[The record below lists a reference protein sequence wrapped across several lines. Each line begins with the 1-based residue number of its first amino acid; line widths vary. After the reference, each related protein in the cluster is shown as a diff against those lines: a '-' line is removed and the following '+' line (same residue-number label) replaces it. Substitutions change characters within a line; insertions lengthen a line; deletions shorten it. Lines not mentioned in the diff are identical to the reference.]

1 MGMKIARRHFL
12 KLGACALAFA
22 TTPRR
27 TWAKAYPSRPV
38 HLLVGFPPGGT
49 GDVVAR
55 LFAQALSER
64 LGEQFVVENRAGAA
78 SNLAVGAV
86 VRAPADGY
94 TLAQITVT
102 SAVNATLYEKINF
115 DLRRDIAMVAGTSRS
130 PLVLEVNPAVP
141 VTTVPEFIAY
151 AKTRPGKISLAS
163 FGIGTIS
170 HLAGALFKQ
179 EAGIDIIHVPY
190 RGAGPM
196 LTDLLG
202 GQVQAAFDVL
212 PASIG
217 HIQAG
222 KLRALAVTSLTRADT
237 LPNVPAL
244 SEFLPGFEASG
255 WTAIGAPKST
265 PVEIVDRLNKEVSA
279 CFTEAK
285 VKTRLSDLGSTPLM
299 GSPAELDKFVA
310 AEIEKWG
317 KVIRSAAIK
326 PE

>member
-1 MGMKIARRHFL
+1 MGMKIARRHFI
-12 KLGACALAFA
+12 KLGACAVALPAM
-22 TTPRR
+22 PRR
-27 TWAKAYPSRPV
+27 TWAEAYPSRPV
-38 HLLVGFPPGGT
+38 HLFVGFPPGGT
-49 GDVVAR
+49 GDIVAR
-55 LFAQALSER
+55 IFAQSLSER
-64 LGEQFVVENRAGAA
+64 LGEQFVVENRPGAA

-86 VRAPADGY
+86 VRTPADGY

-102 SAVNATLYEKINF
+102 SSVNATLYEKLNF

-141 VTTVPEFIAY
+141 VTTVPELIAY
-151 AKTRPGKISLAS
+151 AKASPGKISLAS
-163 FGIGTIS
+163 FGTGTIS

-179 EAGIDIIHVPY
+179 EAGIDMIHVPY

-196 LTDLLG
+196 LTDLFG
-202 GQVQAAFDVL
+202 GQVQAALDVL

-217 HIQAG
+217 HIRAG
-222 KLRALAVTSLTRADT
+222 KLRALAVTTPTRADT

-255 WTAIGAPKST
+255 WTAIGTPKKT
-265 PVEIVDRLNKEVSA
+265 PVEIVDQLNKEVSA
-279 CFTEAK
+279 CFTDSK
-285 VKTRLSDLGSTPLM
+285 VKARLSDLGSTPLM

>member
-1 MGMKIARRHFL
+1 MGGKIARRHL
-12 KLGACALAFA
+12 IKLGACAVALPAM
-22 TTPRR
+22 PRR
-27 TWAKAYPSRPV
+27 TWAEAYPSRPV

-64 LGEQFVVENRAGAA
+64 LDEQFVVENHPGAA
-78 SNLAVGAV
+78 SNLAVGVV

-102 SAVNATLYEKINF
+102 STVNATLYEKLNF
-115 DLRRDIAMVAGTSRS
+115 DLARDIAMVAGTSRS
-130 PLVLEVNPAVP
+130 PLVLEVNPALP
-141 VTTVPEFIAY
+141 VTTVPQLIAY
-151 AKTRPGKISLAS
+151 AKANPGKISLAS
-163 FGIGTIS
+163 FGTGTIS

-179 EAGIDIIHVPY
+179 EGGIDVIHVPY

-217 HIQAG
+217 HIRAG
-222 KLRALAVTSLTRADT
+222 KLRALAVTSPTRADT
-237 LPNVPAL
+237 LPDVPAL
-244 SEFLPGFEASG
+244 SESLPGFEASG
-255 WTAIGAPKST
+255 WTAIGAPKNT
-265 PVEIVDRLNKEVSA
+265 PVAIVDRLNKEISA
-279 CFTEAK
+279 CFTDAK
-285 VKTRLSDLGSTPLM
+285 VAARLSELGSTPLA